1 MTMTNQFDSKGG
13 EQNIAQGDH
22 AIGKQVNVTQT
33 VIGDGNIFSA
43 TGNLTVNQGVPPE
56 VFAQYVKELGATE
69 QLVKSFLSTLLERE
83 VPRDQWDTKLQEIAI
98 THKKMLQGLNEPRQA
113 TDMRWVQSRQAVE
126 AGNYAKALSLYEQSL
141 RISQEIGD
149 RTGEGAALNNI
160 GQIYYMQGNYVSAL
174 RYLEQSLAIH
184 YMLGDKA
191 SEAATLNNIA
201 QLHLCTGN

>member
-1 MTMTNQFDSKGG
+1 MTNHFTSKGG
-13 EQNIAQGDH
+13 EQNIAQGEN
-22 AIGKQVNVTQT
+22 AIGKQENTAQPVS
-33 VIGDGNIFSA
+33 GDGNIFSG
-43 TGNLTVNQGVPPE
+43 TGNVTVNQGVPPE
-56 VFAQYVKELGATE
+56 LLAQYAEELGETK
-69 QLVKSFLSTLLERE
+69 QLVKSFLSTLRERE
-83 VPRDQWDTKLQEIAI
+83 VPRDQWDKTLREIAV

-126 AGNYAKALSLYEQSL
+126 AGNYAKALALYEQSL
-141 RISQEIGD
+141 RISREIDD
-149 RTGEGAALNNI
+149 RAGEGAALNNI
-160 GQIYYMQGNYVSAL
+160 GQIYYMQANYAKAL